1 MAITAKDFA
10 GAVGA
15 ISELLPYAKRPSVD
29 AQLLLW
35 TTLPIQVQQEL
46 SSHHLAY
53 ASSQLLLDPA
63 RPQELAI
70 PVALLRYLYR
80 LENGLPNFN
89 WGLRPDLAQRMARTG
104 FQPLPSSQLELEAQG
119 HGGHDGARHEP
130 GGVLAQLAALPELH
144 PDRWGQGA

>member
-29 AQLLLW
+29 AQLLVW
-35 TTLPIQVQQEL
+35 TNLPIQVQQEL

-53 ASSQLLLDPA
+53 ASAQLLLDPA

-89 WGLRPDLAQRMARTG
+89 WGLRPDLAQRMAGTG
-104 FQPLPSSQLELEAQG
+104 FQPLPSSQLELDVQG

-144 PDRWGQGA
+144 PDRWGQGS

>member
-35 TTLPIQVQQEL
+35 TTLPPKVQEEL

-53 ASSQLLLDPA
+53 ASAQLLLDPA

-89 WGLRPDLAQRMARTG
+89 WDLRPDLDQRMAGTG

-144 PDRWGQGA
+144 PVRWEQGS

>member
-10 GAVGA
+10 GAIAA

-29 AQLLLW
+29 ALLLLW
-35 TTLPIQVQQEL
+35 TTLPPQVRQEL
-46 SSHHLAY
+46 NPHHLAY
-53 ASSQLLLDPA
+53 ASAQLLLDPA
-63 RPQELAI
+63 RPQELAV

-89 WGLRPDLAQRMARTG
+89 WGLRPDLAQRMEGTG
-104 FQPLPSSQLELEAQG
+104 FQPLPSSQLELDAQG

-130 GGVLAQLAALPELH
+130 RGVLAQLAALPELTT
-144 PDRWGQGA
+144 DLRVQES

>member
-53 ASSQLLLDPA
+53 ASAQLLLDPA

-89 WGLRPDLAQRMARTG
+89 WDLRPDLDQRMAGTG

-144 PDRWGQGA
+144 PVRWEQGS

>member
-35 TTLPIQVQQEL
+35 TTPPVQVQQEL

-53 ASSQLLLDPA
+53 ASAQLLLDPA

-89 WGLRPDLAQRMARTG
+89 WGLRPDLAQRMAGTG
-104 FQPLPSSQLELEAQG
+104 FQPLPSSQLELEAHG
-119 HGGHDGARHEP
+119 HAGHDGARHEP
-130 GGVLAQLAALPELH
+130 AGVLAQLAVLPELH
-144 PDRWGQGA
+144 PDRWGQGR

>member
-10 GAVGA
+10 SAVGA
-15 ISELLPYAKRPSVD
+15 ICELLPYAKRPSVD

-53 ASSQLLLDPA
+53 ASAQLLLDPA

-89 WGLRPDLAQRMARTG
+89 WGLRPDLAQRMAGTG
-104 FQPLPSSQLELEAQG
+104 FQPLPSSQLEFDAQG

-144 PDRWGQGA
+144 PVRWGQGS

>member
-35 TTLPIQVQQEL
+35 TTLPVQVQQEL

-53 ASSQLLLDPA
+53 ASAQLLLDPA

-89 WGLRPDLAQRMARTG
+89 WGLRPDLAQRMAGTG
-104 FQPLPSSQLELEAQG
+104 FQPLPSSQHELEAHG

-130 GGVLAQLAALPELH
+130 AGVLAQLAALPQLH
-144 PDRWGQGA
+144 PDRWGQER

>member
-1 MAITAKDFA
+1 MSITAKDFA

-35 TTLPIQVQQEL
+35 TTLPLQVQQEL

-53 ASSQLLLDPA
+53 ASAQLLLDPA

-89 WGLRPDLAQRMARTG
+89 WGLRPDLAQRMAGTG
-104 FQPLPSSQLELEAQG
+104 FQPLPSSQHELEAQG
-119 HGGHDGARHEP
+119 RVLHDGARHEP
-130 GGVLAQLAALPELH
+130 GGVLAQLADLPDLN
-144 PDRWGQGA
+144 PDRWGQGR

>member
-53 ASSQLLLDPA
+53 ASAQLLLDPA

-70 PVALLRYLYR
+70 PVALMRYLYR

-89 WGLRPDLAQRMARTG
+89 WGLRPDLAQRMAGTG

-119 HGGHDGARHEP
+119 HGRHDGARHEP

-144 PDRWGQGA
+144 PDRRGQTR

>member
-29 AQLLLW
+29 ALLLLW
-35 TTLPIQVQQEL
+35 TTLPPKVQEEL

-53 ASSQLLLDPA
+53 ASAQLLLDPA

-89 WGLRPDLAQRMARTG
+89 WGLRLDLAQRMAGTG
-104 FQPLPSSQLELEAQG
+104 FQPLPSSQLELDAQG

-130 GGVLAQLAALPELH
+130 GGVLAKLAALADLH
-144 PDRWGQGA
+144 PDRRGQGS